1 MARRGFGLGHESC
14 PVSSF
19 LPWATAASQAVAVE
33 TPNGVSGHKALK
45 SQQPASEA
53 VQPCA
58 VEHGVPALG
67 CLAGSGQSQTA
78 SMALNSLRSFKVN
91 DEQILHMIIAKR
103 SSNNHFHEHTTDY
116 PITNRK
122 EPRCAQLALAA

>member
-1 MARRGFGLGHESC
+1 MAQGDNEVCEDEGDVRGQNADEKTVARRGFGLGHESC
-14 PVSSF
+14 PVSSL

-78 SMALNSLRSFKVN
+78 SMALNSLRSSKVN
-91 DEQILHMIIAKR
+91 
-103 SSNNHFHEHTTDY
+103 HES
-116 PITNRK
+116 
-122 EPRCAQLALAA
+122 